1 MEKERF
7 LISLFN
13 KNGVKVNTYVANTL
27 EDAECFA
34 IAHVKAGKDDI
45 AKANFALKLFNAPGE
60 IEITDIEKQYIE
72 AVLVNAKYWLADAIE
87 KELNK

>member
-7 LISLFN
+7 LVSFFN

-45 AKANFALKLFNAPGE
+45 AKQTSINEAAIYGYFQGKLIMYSNFKNE
-60 IEITDIEKQYIE
+60 E
-72 AVLVNAKYWLADAIE
+72 NS
-87 KELNK
+87 

>member
-13 KNGVKVNTYVANTL
+13 KKGVKVNTYVANTL

-34 IAHVKAGKDDI
+34 IAHIKSGKDDI
-45 AKANFALKLFNAPGE
+45 AKQTPISEAAVFGYFHGRFIMYSNFK
-60 IEITDIEKQYIE
+60 
-72 AVLVNAKYWLADAIE
+72 
-87 KELNK
+87 KE

>member
-13 KNGVKVNTYVANTL
+13 KKGEKVNTYVANTL

-45 AKANFALKLFNAPGE
+45 AKQTSIN
-60 IEITDIEKQYIE
+60 E
-72 AVLVNAKYWLADAIE
+72 AAIFGYFHGRFIMYSMFK
-87 KELNK
+87 KEENT

>member
-1 MEKERF
+1 MKKERF

-45 AKANFALKLFNAPGE
+45 TKQTSISEATIYGYFQGKLIMYSNFK
-60 IEITDIEKQYIE
+60 
-72 AVLVNAKYWLADAIE
+72 
-87 KELNK
+87 KEENS

>member
-13 KNGVKVNTYVANTL
+13 KKGIKVNTYVANTL

-34 IAHVKAGKDDI
+34 IAHVKAGITNEATVVGFSQGKLI
-45 AKANFALKLFNAPGE
+45 MYSNFK
-60 IEITDIEKQYIE
+60 
-72 AVLVNAKYWLADAIE
+72 
-87 KELNK
+87 KEENS

>member
-1 MEKERF
+1 MKKERF

-13 KNGVKVNTYVANTL
+13 KNGVKVNTYVADTL

-45 AKANFALKLFNAPGE
+45 AKQTPINEAEVYGYFQGKLIMYSNFK
-60 IEITDIEKQYIE
+60 
-72 AVLVNAKYWLADAIE
+72 
-87 KELNK
+87 KEEHS

>member
-13 KNGVKVNTYVANTL
+13 KKGERVNTYVANTL

-34 IAHVKAGKDDI
+34 IVHVKAGKDDI
-45 AKANFALKLFNAPGE
+45 AEQTPINEAEVYGYFQGKLIMYSNFK
-60 IEITDIEKQYIE
+60 
-72 AVLVNAKYWLADAIE
+72 
-87 KELNK
+87 KE

>member
-34 IAHVKAGKDDI
+34 IAHIKAG
-45 AKANFALKLFNAPGE
+45 
-60 IEITDIEKQYIE
+60 ITNEATVIGFSQEKIIMYSMF
-72 AVLVNAKYWLADAIE
+72 K
-87 KELNK
+87 KEEHS

>member
-1 MEKERF
+1 MKKERF

-13 KNGVKVNTYVANTL
+13 KKGEKVNTYVANTL

-45 AKANFALKLFNAPGE
+45 AKQTSINEAAIYGYFQGKLIMYSNFK
-60 IEITDIEKQYIE
+60 
-72 AVLVNAKYWLADAIE
+72 
-87 KELNK
+87 KEENS

>member
-34 IAHVKAGKDDI
+34 IAYVKAGKDDI
-45 AKANFALKLFNAPGE
+45 AKQTSISEASIFGYFYGKFIMYSNFK
-60 IEITDIEKQYIE
+60 
-72 AVLVNAKYWLADAIE
+72 
-87 KELNK
+87 KEENS

>member
-34 IAHVKAGKDDI
+34 IAHIKAG
-45 AKANFALKLFNAPGE
+45 
-60 IEITDIEKQYIE
+60 ITNE
-72 AVLVNAKYWLADAIE
+72 ATVIGFSQGKVIMYSMFK
-87 KELNK
+87 KEEHS

>member
-1 MEKERF
+1 MEKGRF

-34 IAHVKAGKDDI
+34 IAHVKAGKDYI
-45 AKANFALKLFNAPGE
+45 AKQTSINEAAIFGFSQGKIIMYSNFK
-60 IEITDIEKQYIE
+60 
-72 AVLVNAKYWLADAIE
+72 
-87 KELNK
+87 KEEHS

>member
-27 EDAECFA
+27 EDAERFA
-34 IAHVKAGKDDI
+34 IAHVKACKDDM
-45 AKANFALKLFNAPGE
+45 AKQTSINEAAIFGYFHGRFIMYSNFK
-60 IEITDIEKQYIE
+60 
-72 AVLVNAKYWLADAIE
+72 
-87 KELNK
+87 KEEHS